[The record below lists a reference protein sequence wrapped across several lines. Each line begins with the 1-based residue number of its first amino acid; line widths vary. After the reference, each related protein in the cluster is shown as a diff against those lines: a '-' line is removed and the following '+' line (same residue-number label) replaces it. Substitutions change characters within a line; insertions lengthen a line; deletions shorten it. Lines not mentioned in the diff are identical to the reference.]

1 MKRGP
6 KQPLPGDSH
15 APAEGADAIVQIK
28 VWLLGIS
35 PMVWRRVLVPVSLTL
50 RELHGVIQVAMGWE
64 GSHLYQFRLRAA
76 RYGSWEVS
84 AASPDVTLAA
94 LRFRKGA
101 RFVYEYD
108 LNIPWRHEIRIEDRL
123 EPEAGKA
130 YPACSGGSGAC
141 PPEDCAGP
149 AAFMT
154 RHDEMLSLD
163 ALEDL
168 GSMAEFIGDVVL
180 ERRPEVLDDE
190 ETRWRLEQAVE
201 RSRAR
206 ERAQGQ
212 PFSRRTVN
220 ARLSRGEHLDFMH
233 QQC

>member
-1 MKRGP
+1 MKRCP
-6 KQPLPGDSH
+6 KQPLPGDGP

-35 PMVWRRVLVPVSLTL
+35 PMVWRRVLVPAGLTL

-64 GSHLYQFRLRAA
+64 GIHLYQFRLRAA
-76 RYGSWEVS
+76 RYGSSELS
-84 AASPDVTLAA
+84 ASSPDVTLVA

-101 RFVYEYD
+101 RFIYEYD
-108 LNIPWRHEIRIEDRL
+108 LNIPWHHEIRIEDRL

-130 YPACSGGSGAC
+130 YPACTGGGGAC

-163 ALEDL
+163 FLEDL
-168 GSMAEFIGDVVL
+168 GTMAEIIEDVVL

-206 ERAQGQ
+206 ARAQGQ

-220 ARLSRGEHLDFMH
+220 ARLRRGVHLDFMH

>member
-6 KQPLPGDSH
+6 KQPLPGDGP

-35 PMVWRRVLVPVSLTL
+35 PIIWRRVLVPAGLTL

-64 GSHLYQFRLRAA
+64 GIHLYQFRLRAA
-76 RYGSWEVS
+76 RYGSSELS
-84 AASPDVTLAA
+84 ASSPDVTLVA

-101 RFVYEYD
+101 RFIYEYD
-108 LNIPWRHEIRIEDRL
+108 LNIPWQHEIRIEDRL
-123 EPEAGKA
+123 EPEACKA
-130 YPACSGGSGAC
+130 YPACIGGGGVC

-163 ALEDL
+163 SLEDL
-168 GSMAEFIGDVVL
+168 GTMAESIEDVVL

-190 ETRWRLEQAVE
+190 ETRWRLEHAVE

-206 ERAQGQ
+206 ARAQGP

-220 ARLSRGEHLDFMH
+220 ARLRRGAHLDFMH

>member
-168 GSMAEFIGDVVL
+168 GSMAEIIGDVVL

-206 ERAQGQ
+206 ARAQGQ

>member
-1 MKRGP
+1 
-6 KQPLPGDSH
+6 
-15 APAEGADAIVQIK
+15 
-28 VWLLGIS
+28 
-35 PMVWRRVLVPVSLTL
+35 
-50 RELHGVIQVAMGWE
+50 MGWE

-168 GSMAEFIGDVVL
+168 GSMAEIIGDVVL

-206 ERAQGQ
+206 ARAQGQ